1 MNGQKLEKVTRFKY
15 LGTILCKN
23 GTCSAEVRIRIS
35 SAMAALARLNR
46 ICRCNTIS
54 FASKFKLYEP
64 LVTSILFS
72 GCETWTL
79 LADSEKRIQDFET
92 KCMRKRL
99 RIFYLEHKT
108 NDWVRSKIKVTQ
120 ELLQA
125 TVKRPKLTRFGHVT
139 LHSSLCRIIL

>member
-1 MNGQKLEKVTRFKY
+1 
-15 LGTILCKN
+15 
-23 GTCSAEVRIRIS
+23 
-35 SAMAALARLNR
+35 MAAMARLNR

-108 NDWVRSKIKVTQ
+108 NDCVRNKINILVGPQ
-120 ELLQA
+120 EPLLA
-125 TVKRPKLTRFGHVT
+125 AVKRRKLAWFGHVT
-139 LHSSLCRIIL
+139 